1 MLDSEN
7 EENVK
12 HEDKETF
19 KEMFL
24 LLRYHRIFL
33 TLSVIMFFSN
43 WVFMMFAISNFLT
56 SLGYPIPY
64 TFIPVIF
71 LLSSFNYQTKFSTN
85 NCQAQPKPQ
94 LKLSWAE
101 FSIILTKST
110 T

>member
-1 MLDSEN
+1 MLDSED

-12 HEDKETF
+12 HEEKETF

-24 LLRYHRIFL
+24 LLRYPRIFL
-33 TLSVIMFFSN
+33 IQSVIILFRN

-71 LLSSFNYQTKFSTN
+71 ILQLSYQ
-85 NCQAQPKPQ
+85 
-94 LKLSWAE
+94 
-101 FSIILTKST
+101 I
-110 T
+110 